1 MSKQEPGPNLSPET
15 AKEILNKTLEE
26 LQAPENSQ
34 KLIDARDNVGNEM
47 LKVMQYVFPVVMQIQ
62 MEVIKDFGFTE
73 GREGI
78 LKFSQII
85 RNLERD
91 DPEIGRLH
99 SLIKTYYLPPVA
111 VHAIESPAEERTSS
125 S

>member
-1 MSKQEPGPNLSPET
+1 MSKQESLSNLSSDV

-26 LQAPENSQ
+26 LQAQENTQ
-34 KLIDARDNVGNEM
+34 KLKEARENVGNEM
-47 LKVMQYVFPVVMQIQ
+47 LKMMQFVFPIVMQIQ
-62 MEVIKDFGFTE
+62 MEVIKEYGFAE

-78 LKFSQII
+78 IKFLQII
-85 RNLERD
+85 RNLERE

-99 SLIKTYYLPPVA
+99 GLIKTYYLPPVS
-111 VHAIESPAEERTSS
+111 VHASESPAEERTSS